1 MSAHRSALIFAMRA
15 LKRPLVSMYPEKP
28 NLVEPS
34 KISNGSYA
42 AGIVL
47 SEDMQQTLN
56 QTQCGSIARA
66 TPCRSLCFF
75 PCFSFFLVP
84 FLIPLPRK
92 GPIEKYS
99 GPVTEAQEIGWFH
112 EELVSHDSFPP
123 A

>member
-1 MSAHRSALIFAMRA
+1 
-15 LKRPLVSMYPEKP
+15 MYPEKP

-47 SEDMQQTLN
+47 SEEMQQTLN
-56 QTQCGSIARA
+56 QTQCGAAYLKICYLPPVSVV
-66 TPCRSLCFF
+66 SLFD
-75 PCFSFFLVP
+75 FLS
-84 FLIPLPRK
+84 RK

-112 EELVSHDSFPP
+112 EELVSLHFHAQRSCKYLQ
-123 A
+123 

>member
-1 MSAHRSALIFAMRA
+1 
-15 LKRPLVSMYPEKP
+15 MYPEKP

-66 TPCRSLCFF
+66 IPWRCLCALT
-75 PCFSFFLVP
+75 CCSSFLVP
-84 FLIPLPRK
+84 FLIPF
-92 GPIEKYS
+92 
-99 GPVTEAQEIGWFH
+99 A
-112 EELVSHDSFPP
+112 
-123 A
+123 